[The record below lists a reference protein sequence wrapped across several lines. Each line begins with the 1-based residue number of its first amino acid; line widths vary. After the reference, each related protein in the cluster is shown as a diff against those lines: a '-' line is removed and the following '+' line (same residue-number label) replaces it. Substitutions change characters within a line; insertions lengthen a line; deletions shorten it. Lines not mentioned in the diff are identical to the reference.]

1 MNDLNWLPPC
11 AEYEHEIVELD
22 EGSLAPERARAVR
35 AHLESCARCR
45 DWAAAFARLDAGL
58 ETALPRP
65 VLSAEFDAR
74 LAQRIAAERRRAPVG
89 DLRRSAE
96 TEYRRMLAAL
106 RSGAR
111 RSALLAGAA
120 VAVVALGGLVV
131 LPAVWPAAG
140 EALASIDPA
149 RRAAVFGAFGAAIAL
164 AGLGWSA
171 LKGALPGVRLG
182 A

>member
-1 MNDLNWLPPC
+1 MNDLTQLPPC
-11 AEYEHEIVELD
+11 AEFEYELAELD

-35 AHLESCARCR
+35 AHLESCPRCR
-45 DWAAAFARLDAGL
+45 AWAAAFARLDAGL
-58 ETALPRP
+58 AAAMPQPT
-65 VLSAEFDAR
+65 LSADFDAR

-96 TEYRRMLAAL
+96 TEYRRMLEAL

-111 RSALLAGAA
+111 RNALLAGAA

-149 RRAAVFGAFGAAIAL
+149 RRGAVFGAFGAAIAL

-171 LKGALPGVRLG
+171 LKGALPGVRL
-182 A
+182 AA